1 FTQTLPS
8 PAMWAPVSLRR
19 KEDGSIQKFPHLVWD
34 RAKPGLIA
42 VNQAGERFVNESAS
56 YHEFVVGMYRSHE
69 KVPSIPS
76 FLICDADFMEQ
87 CGMGLALPG
96 GRSREHLIRDG
107 YLYRADS
114 LEQLAEQ
121 CDIDIEGLRVSVKQ
135 MNHAADIG
143 VDEAF

>member
-1 FTQTLPS
+1 
-8 PAMWAPVSLRR
+8 
-19 KEDGSIQKFPHLVWD
+19 
-34 RAKPGLIA
+34 
-42 VNQAGERFVNESAS
+42 
-56 YHEFVVGMYRSHE
+56 
-69 KVPSIPS
+69 
-76 FLICDADFMEQ
+76 CDADFMEQ
-87 CGMGLALPG
+87 WGMGLALPG

-143 VDEAF
+143 VDEAFGKGSTAYNQALGDPEHRPNPCLGPIRTAPFYALKVYPGDIGTAYGFVCNGQGQVLDRQGQPIKGLFAAGNDMQS